1 MNISELKRIFE
12 NLSGLENWSLL
23 LLKAEHKQNK
33 SLYKSRKI
41 LFNPENII
49 DDFVNDLFSFYIE
62 NGKGKL
68 INFTDIEPYDGAN
81 LSSSIYFLKSDNEVI
96 KDPLRNLLKGVS
108 DPNVESDISLYKTAY
123 MLSNEAQI
131 DGQKIPVKIITIKNP
146 IKAFKYSYSVS
157 CKRDGTFTK
166 VNDNVV
172 SLSSR
177 IDCLFLGDTI
187 FFFNLF
193 PESFFNMERTF
204 RKICNEKVEKIV
216 ARGIV
221 SNSATFKK
229 CATSSH
235 NPRKFVSF
243 SEEYFNLL
251 DALDFRKKISDRF
264 GIPLVGE
271 KQLFDSSKE
280 VFVNNLIKV
289 LCKKAAFEPFHDL
302 PVETPSIKP
311 WNRG

>member
-23 LLKAEHKQNK
+23 LLKAKHKQNE

-49 DDFVNDLFSFYIE
+49 DDFVRDLFSYYIE
-62 NGKGKL
+62 DGNGKL
-68 INFTDIEPYDGAN
+68 LNYTDIEPYDGEN
-81 LSSSIYFLKSDNEVI
+81 LSRAIYFLKSDNEVI
-96 KDPLRNLLKGVS
+96 KEPLHNLLKGVS

-123 MLSNEAQI
+123 MLSNVAQI

-146 IKAFKYSYSVS
+146 IKAFKYSY
-157 CKRDGTFTK
+157 CTNGKRGGTFTK

-193 PESFFNMERTF
+193 PESFFNMKRTF

-216 ARGIV
+216 ARGLV
-221 SNSATFKK
+221 SNSETFKK

-235 NPRKFVSF
+235 NPQRFVSF
-243 SEEYFNLL
+243 SEEDFNLL

-280 VFVNNLIKV
+280 EFVNNLIKV